1 MAGSERFGIH
11 CIRRAV
17 VLQGKAIAGIDAK
30 ADYIIHP
37 VGFLTQ
43 EVENMQ
49 KVFVGIATEW
59 TTDGKIIPT
68 LIRWED
74 SCKFA
79 VERVLDARQTASF
92 KVYGTG
98 I

>member
-30 ADYIIHP
+30 ADLIIHP

-49 KVFVGIATEW
+49 KVFVGIATE
-59 TTDGKIIPT
+59 
-68 LIRWED
+68 
-74 SCKFA
+74 
-79 VERVLDARQTASF
+79 
-92 KVYGTG
+92 
-98 I
+98 